1 MQHERQVRRPRP
13 SGQVQER
20 EGSQRLVSV
29 TPWVV
34 LVTPKEL
41 TVHALGVCL
50 VTSENVPFSDTSPDP
65 APMTTNALATVAPNA
80 LSPLLS
86 ADVDRARSF
95 ASDARSSST
104 RKAYAADFAAF
115 RLWADT
121 RGLEALPATPA
132 TVGVYLGALA
142 DAGRKVAT
150 IDRALAGIMNA
161 HTQAGHRLDG
171 RHPAIRDV
179 RAGIRRTL
187 GVAPSKK
194 APLEDVELRSLL
206 ASLDESLSG
215 LRDRALLVLGWTGAF
230 RRSELVALSV
240 ADVAFGR
247 DGLVI
252 TVRRS
257 KTDQEGRGF
266 EKGLPYAGDPATCPV
281 RVLRAWLEAA
291 GIEAGPLFRAVDQ
304 HGHVSPDAL
313 SDRSVARIVQ
323 RTAKVAGLDASR
335 FAGHSLRSGFATT
348 AARKGKSLDAIMKQ
362 TGHRSERVA
371 RGYIRHA
378 SLFTGN
384 AAAGLL

>member
-1 MQHERQVRRPRP
+1 
-13 SGQVQER
+13 
-20 EGSQRLVSV
+20 
-29 TPWVV
+29 
-34 LVTPKEL
+34 
-41 TVHALGVCL
+41 
-50 VTSENVPFSDTSPDP
+50 
-65 APMTTNALATVAPNA
+65 MTTNALATVSPNA

-115 RLWADT
+115 RAWADA
-121 RGLEALPATPA
+121 RGLEALPASPA
-132 TVGVYLGALA
+132 TVGVYLGAMA

-161 HTQAGHRLDG
+161 HNQAGHRLDG

-187 GVAPSKK
+187 GVAPAKK

-206 ASLDESLSG
+206 STLDESLSG
-215 LRDRALLVLGWTGAF
+215 LRDRALLVLGWTGAL

-257 KTDQEGRGF
+257 KTDQEGRGL
-266 EKGLPYAGDPATCPV
+266 EKGLPYAGEPSSCPV
-281 RVLRAWLEAA
+281 RTLRAWLDAA
-291 GIEAGPLFRAVDQ
+291 GILEGPLFRSVDQ
-304 HGHVSPDAL
+304 HGHVASEAL

-323 RTAKVAGLDASR
+323 RTAKGAGLEPSR
-335 FAGHSLRSGFATT
+335 FAGHSLRAGFATT
-348 AARKGKSLDAIMKQ
+348 AARKGKTLDAIMKQ

-378 SLFTGN
+378 SLFTSN
-384 AAAGLL
+384 AASGLL